1 MADLAGRQFPRAD
14 PASPPHAAAPTG
26 GGGSRGLDG
35 FHEAVGAWMRASF
48 GEPTRVQAEGWP
60 AIQRGESALL
70 LAPTGSGKTLA
81 AFLAAIDRLMF
92 EPVPPVAER
101 CRVLYISPLRALAVD
116 VERNLRAP
124 LAGIIQ
130 RAEALGV
137 AAHGPAM
144 AIRTGDTPSR
154 ERARFLR
161 APADILVTTP
171 ESLYLLLTSRA
182 RDALRS
188 VRTVIVDEVHA
199 LIGTK
204 RGAHLALSLERLEA
218 LCERRLQRIGLSA
231 TQRPLDEARHFLGG
245 FESGVP
251 RPVTVVDAGMVKA
264 LDLRVEVPVEDMA
277 RLAEVDRVPS
287 GGALQGPRRGSI
299 WPAMHPLILELIRAH
314 RSTLVFVNSRRLAER
329 LAASL
334 NELAG
339 EVVVHA
345 HHGSVAREQRLL
357 IEERL
362 KAGHLPAIVATSSLE
377 LGIDM
382 GAIDLV
388 IHVEAPPGVVSALQ
402 RIGRAG
408 HHLHAPSK
416 GVILPKYRGD
426 LLACAAL
433 TARMREA
440 QVEAI
445 TYPRNPLDVLAQQV
459 VAMVAVEDWSVEG
472 LERLVRGAAPFAE
485 LPRALFESV
494 LDMLSGRY
502 PSDEFADLR
511 PRVTWDR
518 LASTLH
524 TREGARAVAI
534 ANGGTIPDRGLYPV
548 FITGEPRGH
557 GRVGELDEEM
567 VFESREGET
576 FLLGASTWR
585 IEEIA
590 HDRVLVSPAPGEPGK
605 MPFWHGDAAGRSV
618 ELGRAI
624 GELTR
629 TLRAGSEGAA
639 LEQLTRGHD
648 LGDAAARNLW
658 AYLEDQERA
667 AGAVPDDRT
676 ILVERYRDEMG
687 DWRICVLSPFGGRV
701 HAPWAMAIAAMAQ
714 TRSEVDHDVLWADDG
729 IVARFPEADEPPPVE
744 AMLPD
749 PDEVEALVIRQLG
762 IGGAARAAGQGAKPV
777 ALFAS
782 RFREAAARA
791 LLLPRRRPGQ
801 RLPLW
806 QQRKRGADLLSV
818 VGQYD
823 SFPIVLETYREC
835 LRDAFDMPALI
846 GLLRDIRSRRV
857 RVVPV
862 DSQAPSPFAA
872 ALMFS
877 YVANFLYEGDSP
889 LAERRAQALAVDP
902 AQLRQLLGD
911 IELRELIDGETLDGL
926 ERSLQ
931 HLRPER
937 AARHADG
944 VHDLL
949 LQLGDLTEPEVAA
962 RVAPAPSARVWLGQ
976 LARARRVVSLK
987 VAGEPRWVA
996 AEDAGRYRDALG
1008 IPPPAGLP
1016 QAFLHPVR
1024 DALGDLVAR
1033 YARTHG
1039 PFVTAEVAGR
1049 LGLGVG
1055 PVEAALARLAGAGRI
1070 VQGEFR
1076 PGGRGREWCD
1086 AGVLRTVRQRSLA
1099 RLRRQVE
1106 PVDAP
1111 ALGRLYL
1118 AWQGIGSARRGPHAL
1133 LEVIGQLQGVAI
1145 PASVLEGEVL
1155 AARLARY
1162 DPFELDSLMASGAV
1176 VWVGAGTLGPR
1187 DGRLRLYLAEH
1198 APLLLSPPTGG
1209 SPAMADSAAGDHDSP
1224 VHQRIRAEL
1233 AARGAL
1239 FFAQILQGSVQGGTG
1254 GFVPDVLRA
1263 LWDLVWAGEVTND
1276 TLQPLRALVGPRPR
1290 GDRQGGRRA
1299 FMERRQWRGAPGM
1312 PGIGAARGWPPES
1325 SGRWSLVRS
1334 LVPVTALE
1342 PAEAL
1347 AARARQLLDRHGV
1360 LAREAVL
1367 AEGIEGGFS
1376 AVYTVLRAM
1385 EEAGRVRRGYFVA
1398 GCGAAQFASPGAVD
1412 RLRALREPP
1421 EAVEAVRLAATDPAN
1436 PYGAAIAWPGSAQ
1449 GRRPMRAAGA
1459 LVILVD
1465 GALAAWLGPGTR
1477 QLLTFLDLHPER
1489 STAEVTRAVAQL
1501 LAREADESGRV
1512 VVIEEVDGGP
1522 VAEAPMALA
1531 LVDVGFLAT
1540 PHGYIRRPRRPPDA

>member
-1 MADLAGRQFPRAD
+1 
-14 PASPPHAAAPTG
+14 
-26 GGGSRGLDG
+26 
-35 FHEAVGAWMRASF
+35 
-48 GEPTRVQAEGWP
+48 VQAEGWP
-60 AIQRGESALL
+60 AILRGESALL

-92 EPVPPVAER
+92 EPVPPVAAR

-124 LAGIIQ
+124 LAGIVL

-137 AAHGPAM
+137 IAHAPAV
-144 AIRTGDTPSR
+144 ALRTGDTPSR
-154 ERARFLR
+154 ERARFVR

-188 VRTVIVDEVHA
+188 VRTVILDEVHA

-218 LCERRLQRIGLSA
+218 LCERPLQRIGLSA
-231 TQRPLDEARHFLGG
+231 TQRPVHEARDFLGG
-245 FESGVP
+245 FAGGAP
-251 RPVTVVDAGMVKA
+251 RPVTVVDAGRVKA

-277 RLAEVDRVPS
+277 RLAGVELLPS
-287 GGALQGPRRGSI
+287 GQGPRRGSI
-299 WPAMHPLILELIRAH
+299 WPAMHPLILDLIRAH

-329 LAASL
+329 LAAAL
-334 NELAG
+334 NDLAG

-345 HHGSVAREQRLL
+345 HHGSVAPEQRLL

-388 IHVEAPPGVVSALQ
+388 IHVEAPPGVASALQ
-402 RIGRAG
+402 RIGRSG
-408 HHLHAPSK
+408 HHLSVPSK
-416 GVILPKYRGD
+416 GVILPKHRGD

-433 TARMREA
+433 TVRMREG

-445 TYPRNPLDVLAQQV
+445 GYLRNPLDVLAQQV
-459 VAMVAVEDWSVEG
+459 VAMVAVEDWSVDL
-472 LERLVRGAAPFAE
+472 LERLVRSAAPFAE
-485 LPRALFESV
+485 LPRALLEGV

-518 LASTLH
+518 LAGMLH
-524 TREGARAVAI
+524 TREGARSVAI

-548 FITGEPRGH
+548 FVAGAPRGQ

-629 TLRAGSEGAA
+629 SLRVGSEAEA
-639 LEQLTRGHD
+639 LVRLTREHD

-658 AYLEDQERA
+658 AYLEDQQRA
-667 AGAVPDDRT
+667 AGAVPDDGT

-687 DWRICVLSPFGGRV
+687 DWRVCVLSPFGGRV
-701 HAPWAMAIAAMAQ
+701 HAPWAMAIAAMARTHGQ
-714 TRSEVDHDVLWADDG
+714 ANHDILWADDG
-729 IVARFPEADEPPPVE
+729 IVARFPEAEEPPPLE

-762 IGGAARAAGQGAKPV
+762 TGGAARAAGQGAKAV

-806 QQRKRGADLLSV
+806 QQRKRGADLLGV

-846 GLLRDIRSRRV
+846 GLLRDVESRRI

-862 DSQAPSPFAA
+862 DSETPSPFAA

-877 YVANFLYEGDSP
+877 YVANLLYEGDSP

-911 IELRELIDGETLDGL
+911 VELRELIDADALEAL

-931 HLRPER
+931 HLTPER

-949 LQLGDLTEPEVAA
+949 LQLGDLAEPEVTA
-962 RVAPAPSARVWLGQ
+962 RVTRPASARGWLGE

-987 VAGEPRWVA
+987 VGGEPRWAA

-1008 IPPPAGLP
+1008 IPPPGGLP
-1016 QAFLHPVR
+1016 AAFLEPAR

-1039 PFVTAEVAGR
+1039 PFATAEVASR

-1055 PVEAALARLAGAGRI
+1055 PVEAVLARLALDGRI
-1070 VQGEFR
+1070 AQGEFR

-1086 AGVLRTVRQRSLA
+1086 AGVLRTLRQRSLA
-1099 RLRRQVE
+1099 RLRREVE

-1111 ALGRLYL
+1111 ALGRLYQ
-1118 AWQGIGSARRGPHAL
+1118 AWQGIGSARRGPQAL

-1145 PASVLEGEVL
+1145 PASVLETEVL
-1155 AARLARY
+1155 PARLARY
-1162 DPFELDSLMASGAV
+1162 DPFELDSLMAGGAV
-1176 VWVGAGTLGPR
+1176 VWVGAGALGPR
-1187 DGRLRLYLAEH
+1187 DGRVRLYLAEH
-1198 APLLLSPPTGG
+1198 APLFLSPGGAVAGG
-1209 SPAMADSAAGDHDSP
+1209 SPALIHPGAGEHDSP
-1224 VHQRIRAEL
+1224 LHQRIRAEL
-1233 AARGAL
+1233 RARGAL
-1239 FFAQILQGSVQGGTG
+1239 FFAQILQGSVQGGAG
-1254 GFVPDVLRA
+1254 GFVPDVLAA

-1276 TLQPLRALVGPRPR
+1276 TLQPLRALAGPRPR
-1290 GDRQGGRRA
+1290 RDRRGGRRA

-1325 SGRWSLVRS
+1325 SGRWSLVLS
-1334 LVPVTALE
+1334 LVPAGARA
-1342 PAEAL
+1342 PAEVL
-1347 AARARQLLDRHGV
+1347 TARARQLVDRHGV
-1360 LAREAVL
+1360 LTREAVL
-1367 AEGIEGGFS
+1367 AEGVEGGFT
-1376 AVYTVLRAM
+1376 AVYAALKAM
-1385 EEAGRVRRGYFVA
+1385 EEAGRVRRGYFVM

-1412 RLRALREPP
+1412 RLRALRERP
-1421 EAVEAVRLAATDPAN
+1421 ERVEAVRLAATDPAN
-1436 PYGAAIAWPGSAQ
+1436 PYGAALAWPGTAQ

-1459 LVILVD
+1459 LVVLVD
-1465 GALAAWLGPGTR
+1465 GALAAWLGPGER
-1477 QLLTFLDLHPER
+1477 QLLTFLDLHPDR
-1489 STAEVTRAVAQL
+1489 GAAEVTRAVARL
-1501 LAREADESGRV
+1501 LAREADESGRA
-1512 VVIEEVDGGP
+1512 VVIEGVDGGP
-1522 VAEAPMALA
+1522 VDGTPMALA
-1531 LVDVGFLAT
+1531 LGEGGFLAT
-1540 PHGYIRRPRRPPDA
+1540 PSGYIKRPSRPPEG